1 MKERKYSD
9 DAAKIDQDTLSNL
22 GPLRAMA
29 GLFISQEGRDSLR
42 VDGHEELT
50 QYRDEFV
57 SSPVDP
63 QIVGERVLYALRY
76 LQYARRHGSVQM
88 LDDQVGYWL
97 WDQAASSVTLTRST
111 PRGDVV
117 VATGICD
124 ANATSFTVRS
134 VAESNAN
141 GVSLR
146 RAQSPDQ
153 RTVSFEMTVTTVN
166 DDSWS
171 YVQEISEQVAGRKD
185 ADLQR
190 REATLVRVSHAPA
203 NPSKQLP

>member
-1 MKERKYSD
+1 M
-9 DAAKIDQDTLSNL
+9 
-22 GPLRAMA
+22 
-29 GLFISQEGRDSLR
+29 
-42 VDGHEELT
+42 
-50 QYRDEFV
+50 
-57 SSPVDP
+57 
-63 QIVGERVLYALRY
+63 
-76 LQYARRHGSVQM
+76 
-88 LDDQVGYWL
+88 
-97 WDQAASSVTLTRST
+97 
-111 PRGDVV
+111 